1 MDPVRKKKICLW
13 LDLSAIIAFI
23 VVGTYIVSAMPMRPD
38 PPPFIIRL
46 LRQNKYPPS
55 ILFADDPGSI
65 DSADPIGRKSKGMVC
80 TGAAA
85 GMQLIKPDIRGINGY
100 SISDRQ
106 FLP

>member
-23 VVGTYIVSAMPMRPD
+23 VVGTYIVSAMRMRPD

-55 ILFADDPGSI
+55 ILFLLMTLGPLIALIPL
-65 DSADPIGRKSKGMVC
+65 AEKVKGWFARVLPLVC
-80 TGAAA
+80 S
-85 GMQLIKPDIRGINGY
+85 L
-100 SISDRQ
+100 
-106 FLP
+106 

>member
-23 VVGTYIVSAMPMRPD
+23 VVGTYIVSAMPMPPD

-55 ILFADDPGSI
+55 ILFLLMTLGPLIALIPL
-65 DSADPIGRKSKGMVC
+65 AEKVKGWFARVLPLVC
-80 TGAAA
+80 S
-85 GMQLIKPDIRGINGY
+85 L
-100 SISDRQ
+100 
-106 FLP
+106 